1 MEKMWY
7 TIKVKGK
14 EQRGE
19 KRWKEDKFLSI
30 YLSIYRLFLFN
41 ISRGKGYQRAD
52 MKGVSTLFLC
62 SEIKGIVERRLRSG
76 D

>member
-30 YLSIYRLFLFN
+30 YLSIYLSAIF
-41 ISRGKGYQRAD
+41 
-52 MKGVSTLFLC
+52 V
-62 SEIKGIVERRLRSG
+62 
-76 D
+76 